1 MGLEKGCLR
10 QVVEKY
16 FHLEELKE
24 EIKFQFLVKLD
35 IKNK

>member
-10 QVVEKY
+10 LVAEKY
-16 FHLEELKE
+16 FHLEDPKE
-24 EIKFQFLVKLD
+24 EIKFQFLVTLD